1 MNALVRGVGAL
12 ALAGAVLTPA
22 VEAQT
27 SCVQRNTP
35 TIIQPGDPRWLLDL
49 NTYPDDLNNAT
60 GAITA
65 TNPRSGT
72 GSLELTTSGSLFDWA
87 FFQRTAGVAGAWGL
101 LSEVNCLAFEWYREP
116 YLLAGNPDPSLL
128 AETWLEQTPALR
140 VMVRDLVDNT
150 WLISHLV
157 WEGWYNSPGVL
168 SPTSN
173 GTWNY
178 EDLTEQLFWR
188 HFDGGLT
195 YTNSGCFNG
204 SFIGSSALQTFS
216 LSGWVQNC
224 YSPNA
229 QVFGLMVGV
238 GSMWPGEYQGWVDNV
253 QLAFEGQD
261 GFTLEDNFDFAGPGT
276 AVPEPA
282 TMALIATGLLGL
294 AAAGA
299 YKRRRNP
306 DA

>member
-1 MNALVRGVGAL
+1 MNALLRAIGAL
-12 ALAGAVLTPA
+12 ALTGTVLIQA

-60 GAITA
+60 GAITT

-87 FFQRTAGVAGAWGL
+87 FFQRTAGDAGAFGL

-116 YLLAGNPDPSLL
+116 YLLAGNALTP
-128 AETWLEQTPALR
+128 ETWLEQTPALR

-150 WLISHLV
+150 WLVSHLV

-168 SPTSN
+168 SPTTN

-178 EDLTEQLFWR
+178 ENLTEQMFWR

-195 YTNSGCFNG
+195 YTNAGCFNG

-216 LSGWVQNC
+216 LGGWVQNC

-229 QVFGLMVGV
+229 QVFGLMLGV
-238 GSMWPGEYQGWVDNV
+238 GSMWPEEYQGWVDNV
-253 QLAFEGQD
+253 QLGFDGQD
-261 GFTLEDNFDFAGPGT
+261 GFALEDNFDFAGPQT
-276 AVPEPA
+276 TVPEPA
-282 TMALIATGLLGL
+282 TVALVATGLLGL
-294 AAAGA
+294 AAAAA
-299 YKRRRNP
+299 YKRRKNP

>member
-1 MNALVRGVGAL
+1 
-12 ALAGAVLTPA
+12 
-22 VEAQT
+22 
-27 SCVQRNTP
+27 
-35 TIIQPGDPRWLLDL
+35 
-49 NTYPDDLNNAT
+49 
-60 GAITA
+60 
-65 TNPRSGT
+65 
-72 GSLELTTSGSLFDWA
+72 
-87 FFQRTAGVAGAWGL
+87 
-101 LSEVNCLAFEWYREP
+101 
-116 YLLAGNPDPSLL
+116 
-128 AETWLEQTPALR
+128 
-140 VMVRDLVDNT
+140 MVRDFVDNN
-150 WLISHLV
+150 WLVSHLV
-157 WEGWYNSPGVL
+157 WEGWYNSTGVL
-168 SPTSN
+168 DPTAN

-238 GSMWPGEYQGWVDNV
+238 GSMWPGDYQGYVDNV

-261 GFTLEDNFDFAGPGT
+261 GFVLEDNFDFDGPGT

-282 TMALIATGLLGL
+282 TMALVATGLLGL

-299 YKRRRNP
+299 YKRRKNP